1 MNSGGEEHI
10 FEECQA
16 KQRCVQCYSQTHR
29 SSDKKCK
36 QYGLQL
42 EMNRLMA
49 CEKHTYMEVK
59 EKVEKAIPTDKDF
72 PHLITN
78 VGGNDLFQ
86 REK

>member
-1 MNSGGEEHI
+1 VEEKNTVSKNV
-10 FEECQA
+10 
-16 KQRCVQCYSQTHR
+16 KQSNVVCIVQCYSQTHR

-49 CEKHTYMEVK
+49 CEKHTYMEAK
-59 EKVEKAIPTDKDF
+59 EKVEKTIPTDKDF

-78 VGGNDLFQ
+78 VGGDDLFQ